1 MGFNVVKLAQRR
13 LQKSIQTRLFVML
26 FLLGIVSL
34 STLVFTSISLGKAEI
49 EAEVSQR
56 NQEIATLVAGQVDN
70 HLDNITSSLKLEVQA
85 LAGGWRNSIPI
96 LRFVQQAYNNGYEA
110 IVMIDKDGISFAS
123 YRAKPGET
131 TRGLPAPLTTV
142 NQTPTDL
149 SNDSTYLAT
158 RTNDDL
164 YFSPI
169 SLMPGSNDPII
180 TIGLPIKTQDNV
192 FNGTLKIE
200 VNLKRAFEPIKVI
213 SVGQT
218 TWIKV
223 IDEKGLVFAAS
234 NPTKVGLMLN
244 QTQLAP
250 SQNKQSSQTSYLDN
264 GRTYLAGYA
273 PTKSRTGWGVIVAE
287 ASEDAVVGINRL
299 GMIAAAIAAIL
310 MIVTSVVGVMVSKS
324 ITKPVRELAIAA
336 NQITTTGNL
345 DAQIPITSQDEVGE
359 LTASFNGMILGLRK
373 TRMALEHW
381 NRELEHK
388 VEVRT
393 QEQALI
399 NTKLEQTNL
408 QLERAN
414 LHKSQFLANMSHEL
428 RTPLNAIIGFSEVLQ
443 DQGFGELND
452 RQARYVA
459 NILSSGRHL
468 LNLVNDVLDL
478 SKVEAGKMELHWEE
492 FSCQSAIYEV
502 HSQLSTLAEQKNLQ
516 LHVEI
521 GDGLDRI
528 MADRARYRQILFN
541 LLSNAIK
548 FTPQDGN
555 ITIRAGLKR
564 GEKPECSWQ
573 AVFAIADTGIGISAE
588 NLEKVFESFRQLDN
602 TYSRQYQGTGLGL
615 ALTRKLVEMHGGTI
629 WLESQPGAGSTFS
642 FSIPLISSLVTMNA
656 LVGVSLAEVGLKVA
670 E

>member
-1 MGFNVVKLAQRR
+1 
-13 LQKSIQTRLFVML
+13 
-26 FLLGIVSL
+26 
-34 STLVFTSISLGKAEI
+34 
-49 EAEVSQR
+49 
-56 NQEIATLVAGQVDN
+56 
-70 HLDNITSSLKLEVQA
+70 
-85 LAGGWRNSIPI
+85 
-96 LRFVQQAYNNGYEA
+96 
-110 IVMIDKDGISFAS
+110 
-123 YRAKPGET
+123 
-131 TRGLPAPLTTV
+131 
-142 NQTPTDL
+142 
-149 SNDSTYLAT
+149 
-158 RTNDDL
+158 
-164 YFSPI
+164 
-169 SLMPGSNDPII
+169 
-180 TIGLPIKTQDNV
+180 
-192 FNGTLKIE
+192 
-200 VNLKRAFEPIKVI
+200 
-213 SVGQT
+213 
-218 TWIKV
+218 
-223 IDEKGLVFAAS
+223 
-234 NPTKVGLMLN
+234 
-244 QTQLAP
+244 
-250 SQNKQSSQTSYLDN
+250 
-264 GRTYLAGYA
+264 
-273 PTKSRTGWGVIVAE
+273 
-287 ASEDAVVGINRL
+287 
-299 GMIAAAIAAIL
+299 
-310 MIVTSVVGVMVSKS
+310 
-324 ITKPVRELAIAA
+324 
-336 NQITTTGNL
+336 
-345 DAQIPITSQDEVGE
+345 
-359 LTASFNGMILGLRK
+359 
-373 TRMALEHW
+373 MALEHW

-548 FTPQDGN
+548 FTPQNGN